1 MLDEMNV
8 LICSN
13 TYSKYSSVGCNSLST
28 QPLLFH
34 ETKMNRILRNLFII
48 ANAFRSHKRADQLQ
62 ERLAISEAD
71 NQMLHEVIH
80 ENSWYVREY
89 EDDVTRTLLEYNERM
104 SKSEKTLKEYKEM
117 VRQFECQSLK

>member
-1 MLDEMNV
+1 
-8 LICSN
+8 
-13 TYSKYSSVGCNSLST
+13 
-28 QPLLFH
+28 
-34 ETKMNRILRNLFII
+34 MNRILRNLFII

-80 ENSWYVREY
+80 ENSRYVREY